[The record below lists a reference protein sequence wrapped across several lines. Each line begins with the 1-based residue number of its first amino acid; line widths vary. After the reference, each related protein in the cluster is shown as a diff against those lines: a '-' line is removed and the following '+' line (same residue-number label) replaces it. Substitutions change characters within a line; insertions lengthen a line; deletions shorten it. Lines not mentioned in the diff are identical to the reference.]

1 MNKTKIKF
9 ILGTLGSIAALSIS
23 ASCGSSNGSINES
36 NNNIGGVT
44 DNSSIKDRRLN
55 ALLGANP
62 EASSNAFQQVEKD
75 KIVLAMTFSQGGAQA
90 KALNELVNAY
100 NNDAEL
106 KAKLGNIFKEVTVN
120 NVGSGYGEGA
130 KKVSQYLEAKNTDNF
145 FNLILNYSPVGVI
158 LANSNMLL
166 SFNDPNGNP
175 DLDTD
180 ISLFNKDFVNSNA
193 TTENIKNPS
202 TYILP
207 IMKSTLV
214 STINAPVMSYIL
226 DTMKAKGVTFS
237 DDVDT
242 KNFVAEIDSK
252 GQPDRSQ
259 IQKQWGDPVDNAT
272 ELLKG
277 FQFSKKIFN
286 NYEDL
291 IKFAELAQKLF
302 KNTQDNQNDLHVLGI
317 DSPTSTFQNS
327 VYSLTGYRY
336 ANSLEATSKKNGVNT
351 VNYNS
356 LTTTG
361 SPANVAAKTVYETF
375 RSAVAT
381 QGVVLQGPGQ
391 FTSNK
396 QIYHK
401 FAMSIGSTAGYTH
414 NYIESVEGTIN
425 FNFSQYSGFNFKA
438 STNKSDRNNY
448 NKSGFL
454 TFGLGL
460 NGLGRKYR
468 TNYTSDQIFL
478 GFGSFKNGLAK
489 SNVTLKS
496 RFDIKSIDTTND
508 ASIQAA
514 IDKIKND
521 TSNWKLLL
529 LQQSDS
535 SKTQEF
541 TDFQTVVK
549 NAASQN
555 SSEIIYGGVAESSNS
570 KNPQKSLV
578 VFVKSSNSNPVKADW
593 EKYIKLLGGTAEEQ
607 TSSNT
612 LNKNELVV
620 INAPTKWN
628 ENSAK
633 NSIYLQG
640 PSLIGIKANEVD
652 DAATRAFVHWLV
664 TSKKEYTFF
673 KDDSKST
680 VTATPSLFFQKQMS
694 YVMPTSD
701 FQNSVSDK
709 TFDSGKNSR
718 TDNPFLEN
726 ALQVFKNAAK
736 DQANWTTY
744 ESPGS
749 EKGDAFRNSVESAF
763 KNLINQAANGTQV
776 SQLQTFDQFVQSFR
790 DTFGSNNN

>member
-23 ASCGSSNGSINES
+23 ASCGSSNGSIDKS

-90 KALNELVNAY
+90 KALNELVNVY

-145 FNLILNYSPVGVI
+145 FNLILNYSPVGAI

-336 ANSLEATSKKNGVNT
+336 ANSLEATSKKKW
-351 VNYNS
+351 S
-356 LTTTG
+356 
-361 SPANVAAKTVYETF
+361 
-375 RSAVAT
+375 
-381 QGVVLQGPGQ
+381 
-391 FTSNK
+391 
-396 QIYHK
+396 
-401 FAMSIGSTAGYTH
+401 
-414 NYIESVEGTIN
+414 
-425 FNFSQYSGFNFKA
+425 
-438 STNKSDRNNY
+438 
-448 NKSGFL
+448 
-454 TFGLGL
+454 
-460 NGLGRKYR
+460 KYC
-468 TNYTSDQIFL
+468 
-478 GFGSFKNGLAK
+478 
-489 SNVTLKS
+489 
-496 RFDIKSIDTTND
+496 
-508 ASIQAA
+508 
-514 IDKIKND
+514 
-521 TSNWKLLL
+521 
-529 LQQSDS
+529 
-535 SKTQEF
+535 
-541 TDFQTVVK
+541 
-549 NAASQN
+549 
-555 SSEIIYGGVAESSNS
+555 
-570 KNPQKSLV
+570 
-578 VFVKSSNSNPVKADW
+578 
-593 EKYIKLLGGTAEEQ
+593 
-607 TSSNT
+607 
-612 LNKNELVV
+612 
-620 INAPTKWN
+620 
-628 ENSAK
+628 
-633 NSIYLQG
+633 
-640 PSLIGIKANEVD
+640 
-652 DAATRAFVHWLV
+652 
-664 TSKKEYTFF
+664 
-673 KDDSKST
+673 
-680 VTATPSLFFQKQMS
+680 
-694 YVMPTSD
+694 
-701 FQNSVSDK
+701 
-709 TFDSGKNSR
+709 
-718 TDNPFLEN
+718 
-726 ALQVFKNAAK
+726 
-736 DQANWTTY
+736 
-744 ESPGS
+744 
-749 EKGDAFRNSVESAF
+749 
-763 KNLINQAANGTQV
+763 
-776 SQLQTFDQFVQSFR
+776 
-790 DTFGSNNN
+790 